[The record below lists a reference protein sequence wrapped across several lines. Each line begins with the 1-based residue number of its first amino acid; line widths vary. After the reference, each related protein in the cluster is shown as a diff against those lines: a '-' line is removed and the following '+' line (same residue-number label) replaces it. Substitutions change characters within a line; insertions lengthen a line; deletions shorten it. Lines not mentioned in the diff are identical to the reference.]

1 MYSIEEMR
9 KMTIQQL
16 TPLAKKFGIVRLHSM
31 RKNELVERLYRRMK
45 ESQDSQNPLDFSKGA
60 RRRALESF
68 SSELA
73 PPSTDADASS
83 ENSSLSLNTS
93 TPSDSSELANTA
105 PANAALAAGS
115 ATDSAS
121 DDVLDDASDGTS
133 NMDSQLKS
141 KPETPISP
149 QPATVRS
156 AMPAAEPSI
165 FNKQFQMVNLAYMP
179 DVTEEDVEE
188 ESLDVTV
195 MDPYWLHVIWTIRR
209 RTIERAKAAMGQ
221 SWYEAKPILRV
232 NVLRGGDAGT
242 GGRYYHE
249 RDVLIHGRS
258 NHWFVS
264 ISNPPRTYL
273 IEIGYLSRQGFFC
286 LLRGNVVSTP
296 QIRGVLRYEKSTDVS
311 WMTACDLRPAQI
323 PDWSPSNHVL
333 SRKWTSKASSL
344 FSIEDGADGKTVHN
358 TIADYPFRIST
369 EMVIYGSTSPDS
381 QVTANE
387 EWVAVQPDG
396 TFMLRVDVPEQGKQM
411 LTLDSTNRRESQK
424 IHLTL
429 ERTTQVQKPQKLG
442 EKPAAK

>member
-16 TPLAKKFGIVRLHSM
+16 TPLAKKYGIVRLHSM

-45 ESQDSQNPLDFSKGA
+45 DSQDPQNDMDISKGA
-60 RRRALESF
+60 RRRALESL
-68 SSELA
+68 SSELTPPAEDAGA
-73 PPSTDADASS
+73 PSVNASGLAV
-83 ENSSLSLNTS
+83 ENV
-93 TPSDSSELANTA
+93 P
-105 PANAALAAGS
+105 NAALAAGS
-115 ATDSAS
+115 VPNDTSEM
-121 DDVLDDASDGTS
+121 DDDLDDEMDDDLDGGLDSRAEVPVTPRPAVARSTMAAS
-133 NMDSQLKS
+133 
-141 KPETPISP
+141 
-149 QPATVRS
+149 
-156 AMPAAEPSI
+156 EPSI

-179 DVTEEDVEE
+179 DITEEDVEE

-311 WMTACDLRPAQI
+311 WMTACDLRPAQT

-344 FSIEDGADGKTVHN
+344 FSIEDETDGKTVHN
-358 TIADYPFRIST
+358 TMADYPFRIST

-442 EKPAAK
+442 EEPAAE

>member
-45 ESQDSQNPLDFSKGA
+45 ESQESQSPLDFSKGA
-60 RRRALESF
+60 RRRALESL
-68 SSELA
+68 SSKLTNSDAEMNDLA
-73 PPSTDADASS
+73 ENPSGSMDSVIDMNPAG
-83 ENSSLSLNTS
+83 TS
-93 TPSDSSELANTA
+93 DSTDSSEMTDTVPSNV
-105 PANAALAAGS
+105 ALEADAE
-115 ATDSAS
+115 A
-121 DDVLDDASDGTS
+121 DDAE
-133 NMDSQLKS
+133 MDDFLNEEDDEPEMPVSP
-141 KPETPISP
+141 KPAVARSTIS
-149 QPATVRS
+149 
-156 AMPAAEPSI
+156 AAEPSL

-179 DVTEEDVEE
+179 DITEEDVQE
-188 ESLDVTV
+188 ESLDVTM

-249 RDVLIHGRS
+249 KDVLIHGRS
-258 NHWFVS
+258 NHWFIS
-264 ISNPPRTYL
+264 ISDPPKTYL
-273 IEIGYLSRQGFFC
+273 VEIGYLSRQGFFC
-286 LLRGNVVSTP
+286 LLRGNVVTTP

-323 PDWSPSNHVL
+323 PDWSPSNYVL
-333 SRKWTSKASSL
+333 SRKWTSKTGSL
-344 FSIEDGADGKTVHN
+344 FSVEEGPDGKTLHN
-358 TIADYPFRIST
+358 TMADYPFRIST

-411 LTLDSTNRRESQK
+411 LTLDSTNSRESQK

-442 EKPAAK
+442 GTQASE

>member
-45 ESQDSQNPLDFSKGA
+45 ESQDSQTPLDFGKGA
-60 RRRALESF
+60 RRRALESL
-68 SSELA
+68 SSELG
-73 PPSTDADASS
+73 PSSETDAPSGNASDPAVPV
-83 ENSSLSLNTS
+83 N
-93 TPSDSSELANTA
+93 PSISSELVDSASANTA
-105 PANAALAAGS
+105 SGADAVSAG
-115 ATDSAS
+115 
-121 DDVLDDASDGTS
+121 ASDGTS
-133 NMDSQLKS
+133 EGVSDTDRMEN
-141 KPETPISP
+141 KPEMPV
-149 QPATVRS
+149 QPKPAVVRS
-156 AMPAAEPSI
+156 TMPSVEPSI

-179 DVTEEDVEE
+179 DVTEEDVQE

-221 SWYEAKPILRV
+221 SWYESKPILRV
-232 NVLRGGDAGT
+232 NVLRSGDAGS

-249 RDVLIHGRS
+249 KDVLIHGRS

-323 PDWSPSNHVL
+323 PDWSPSNYVL

-344 FSIEDGADGKTVHN
+344 FSVEEGPDGKTLHN
-358 TIADYPFRIST
+358 TMADYPFRIST

-411 LTLDSTNRRESQK
+411 LTLDSTNSRESQK

-442 EKPAAK
+442 EEQATE